1 MTAEFYNTN
10 AETGTVLAGSYGQAR
25 QQRQMVQ
32 RWFELHPDR
41 YFAPHQIP
49 MPSGTPLTSVRRAV
63 TNLTEQ
69 GVLEKTDRMVQGTY
83 GKQVHTWKLA
93 SGQLEMFGVAS

>member
-1 MTAEFYNTN
+1 MPDEYYNTN
-10 AETGTVLAGSYGQAR
+10 AETGTVLADSYGQAK

-32 RWFELHPDR
+32 RWFEQHPDH

-69 GVLEKTDRMVQGTY
+69 GVLEKTDRMVAGTY
-83 GKQVHTWKLA
+83 GKQVHTWRLA